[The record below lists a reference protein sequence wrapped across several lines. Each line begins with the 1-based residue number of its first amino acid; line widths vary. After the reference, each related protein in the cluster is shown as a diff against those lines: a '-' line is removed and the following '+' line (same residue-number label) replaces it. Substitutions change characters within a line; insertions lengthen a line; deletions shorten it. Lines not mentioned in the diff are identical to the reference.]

1 MFIFERIFFA
11 TASHASLLQTV
22 LLSDVVV
29 DDEAEVEV
37 VVDDDE
43 DEVEV
48 VVGVEVQVS
57 LL

>member
-1 MFIFERIFFA
+1 MFIFERIVFA
-11 TASHASLLQTV
+11 TAWHALLLQTV
-22 LLSDVVV
+22 LLLSDVVV
-29 DDEAEVEV
+29 
-37 VVDDDE
+37 DDE

>member
-1 MFIFERIFFA
+1 MFIFERIVFA
-11 TASHASLLQTV
+11 TASHALLLQTV

-29 DDEAEVEV
+29 
-37 VVDDDE
+37 DDE

-48 VVGVEVQVS
+48 VVGVEVQVN